1 VVEAQAAA
9 TVTAADGVLDI
20 DSAEG
25 ITLWFRE
32 PLVAP
37 VAIEYDVLAVA
48 EGGPDD
54 AVSDV
59 NAFWMATDPAVPD
72 GSVLARRRSGTFADY
87 DLIRTY
93 YTGIGGNR
101 NTTTR
106 MRRYIGAAG
115 NRPLLPEHDRSDAA
129 ALLVPNRWMHVRL
142 TADAQRRDGRARR
155 GPPVHARGPAA
166 LCARAFRTADDQIA
180 LARSQLPGAGRLNGH
195 RPASSASPIK
205 ARFSIAA
212 RPHCAVPL
220 VETPAISSIGFSA
233 SGPAM
238 RRDAPRAAVSCPSSA
253 PRNSLQARLASAGS
267 LRWTAA

>member
-1 VVEAQAAA
+1 MLAGAVPFAGCALARDSRRKMFSDDFQHGLGQWVVEAQAQT
-9 TVTAADGVLDI
+9 TVTAQGGILDI

-37 VAIEYDVLAVA
+37 VTIEYDVLAVS
-48 EGGPDD
+48 EGGPHD

-59 NAFWMATDPAVPD
+59 NAFWMATDPAAPG

-115 NRPLLPEHDRSDAA
+115 NRPILPEHDRSDAA
-129 ALLVPNRWMHVRL
+129 ALLVPNRWMHLRL
-142 TADAQRRDGRARR
+142 NADAHGATVERDG
-155 GPPVHARGPAA
+155 
-166 LCARAFRTADDQIA
+166 
-180 LARSQLPGAGRLNGH
+180 
-195 RPASSASPIK
+195 
-205 ARFSIAA
+205 
-212 RPHCAVPL
+212 VPL
-220 VETPAISSIGFSA
+220 FRYDDPEPYTHGHFGLRTTRSHLRV
-233 SGPAM
+233 
-238 RRDAPRAAVSCPSSA
+238 
-253 PRNSLQARLASAGS
+253 RNFRVTEG
-267 LRWTAA
+267 

>member
-1 VVEAQAAA
+1 MILNRRNFLAMTAAMPLASCVTGRDRATVLHSDDFRQGLTQWVVEAQAAA

-142 TADAQRRDGRARR
+142 TADAQGATVERDGVRLFTLEDPQPYAHGRFGLR
-155 GPPVHARGPAA
+155 TTKSHLRVRN
-166 LCARAFRTADDQIA
+166 FRV
-180 LARSQLPGAGRLNGH
+180 LAG
-195 RPASSASPIK
+195 
-205 ARFSIAA
+205 
-212 RPHCAVPL
+212 
-220 VETPAISSIGFSA
+220 
-233 SGPAM
+233 
-238 RRDAPRAAVSCPSSA
+238 
-253 PRNSLQARLASAGS
+253 
-267 LRWTAA
+267 